1 VIEIAASRSSG
12 STTLIAEKER
22 TMNPISGLLQ
32 DVENIM
38 QDVEKIMQ
46 EVSQFSNMMDQ
57 AGGMGATQGQN
68 GGPGG
73 NNIMSDVMQALPIVL
88 ALL

>member
-1 VIEIAASRSSG
+1 
-12 STTLIAEKER
+12 
-22 TMNPISGLLQ
+22 
-32 DVENIM
+32 
-38 QDVEKIMQ
+38 MQ

-73 NNIMSDVMQALPIVL
+73 GNNIMSDVMQALPVVL
-88 ALL
+88 TLL